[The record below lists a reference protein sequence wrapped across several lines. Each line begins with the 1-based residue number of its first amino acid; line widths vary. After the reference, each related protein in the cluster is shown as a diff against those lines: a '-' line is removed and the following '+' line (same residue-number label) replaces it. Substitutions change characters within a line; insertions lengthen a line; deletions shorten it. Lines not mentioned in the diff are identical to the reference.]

1 MKLSRVL
8 SPLVAFG
15 LVFACIA
22 AASAQVAPGTVPPP
36 ATVNPNG
43 GFGQQTNFAQFVTLN
58 AGIAHIQNY
67 ALGIFKALFAIELTY
82 AVAMWIAQTKDSN
95 RLLVDYVVKIA
106 QAGAMILLI
115 QNAPTALTFTVNA
128 ARCLALDATIG
139 GVSGQSACDP
149 QQLGSSSVATPIAT
163 GSSTNRGT
171 NFPPELVSG
180 AMDPG
185 TIMAFGIGLSFSE
198 MLGKPIGNTVGATI
212 SGAGQNLAR
221 GDVGGAAATV
231 AAGAASTILGTV
243 IALIAALA
251 MSIAFIMLGL
261 EVAGVTME
269 AVLVGNI
276 GIIFLG
282 FLGHRWTAKYGHNF
296 ISYGLAVAA
305 RIFVIYVFIGVGE
318 VFFWNTEQQLSAS
331 GSWTLP
337 TIVMT
342 VAVAFMLLFMVKR
355 MDKITAAFF
364 KGQSSF
370 SGLHDVVIPAAV
382 DAAAVAYGGAMLAQG
397 AGRLAS
403 VAKALG
409 KSNTV
414 RGGGGGG
421 GGALPSGG
429 GPGGPGAPGGP
440 GGGNPGGPG
449 GGGGSGGGSSAV
461 ALPKDLS
468 RMAGG
473 SSSTRA
479 FATSNESSTA
489 MGESSHDVGSAP
501 EGRMEAGVAGA
512 LAATTMMKTVAP
524 AAALGSSSASSGQ
537 RRAQAPTAP
546 TGGAGSGGGGGS
558 AQSGGGASQ
567 SSGGV
572 SNSGGGSPLFEGD
585 DLPPASDDAEPY
597 YGDVSEHSEAHN
609 QRANQ
614 FAAEYFVEPTDLQKP
629 GVLIN
634 PAVLERNTGDRS
646 ARARQYRNAGNDGGS
661 TSGTSRSAASGAS
674 ASSPAGSSGAGASA
688 SGSSSTSGS
697 SQAAGSGSS
706 ATNAGGGGGG
716 DPADGTVTE
725 VLDPEWMGGGSSR
738 PSAPGAS
745 TSGADASA
753 SVAAAAMEQ
762 RIEALTKTVNGIA
775 SQMQSGGRQQSRA
788 QRLRALTAQAAKAA
802 SQWGNTAHGGHHID
816 FQHHD

>member
-8 SPLVAFG
+8 SPLVTFG
-15 LVFACIA
+15 LIFACVA
-22 AASAQVAPGTVPPP
+22 AASAQVVPGTVPPP
-36 ATVNPNG
+36 APVNPNG
-43 GFGQQTNFAQFVTLN
+43 GFGQDTNFAQFVTLN

-82 AVAMWIAQTKDSN
+82 AAGMWIVQAKDSN
-95 RLLVDYVVKIA
+95 RILVDYVVKVA

-139 GVSGQSACDP
+139 GVSGQSACEP
-149 QQLGSSSVATPIAT
+149 GQLGSSTVATPIAT

-185 TIMAFGIGLSFSE
+185 TIMAFGIGLSFNE

-212 SGAGQNLAR
+212 GSVGQNLGN
-221 GDVGGAAATV
+221 GDIGGAAAAV
-231 AAGAASTILGTV
+231 ATGAASTILGTV
-243 IALIAALA
+243 IALIAAIA
-251 MSIAFIMLGL
+251 MSIAFILLAL

-276 GIIFLG
+276 GIVLLG

-318 VFFWNTEQQLSAS
+318 VFFWNTEQRLSAS
-331 GSWTLP
+331 GTWTLP

-370 SGLHDVVIPAAV
+370 SGLGDFVIPAAV
-382 DAAAVAYGGAMLAQG
+382 DAAGAAYGGAMLAKG

-414 RGGGGGG
+414 RGGGVGGG
-421 GGALPSGG
+421 GNGPGALPPGG
-429 GPGGPGAPGGP
+429 GSNDPGGP
-440 GGGNPGGPG
+440 GGS
-449 GGGGSGGGSSAV
+449 GSGDPGGGSSTAV
-461 ALPKDLS
+461 AVPKEFA

-473 SSSTRA
+473 NASTSRA
-479 FATSNESSTA
+479 FGNSNEASTT
-489 MGESSHDVGSAP
+489 MGETSGEEGSAL
-501 EGRMEAGVAGA
+501 GGGMEAGVAGA
-512 LAATTMMKTVAP
+512 MVATAVMKTVSP
-524 AAALGSSSASSGQ
+524 AAALGASSAAPAAGQ
-537 RRAQAPTAP
+537 RRVQAPTSP
-546 TGGAGSGGGGGS
+546 TGGGGG
-558 AQSGGGASQ
+558 GGGAQ
-567 SSGGV
+567 SSGGAPV
-572 SNSGGGSPLFEGD
+572 FEGD
-585 DLPPASDDAEPY
+585 ELPPASDDAEPY
-597 YGDVSEHSEAHN
+597 YGDVSEHSQAHN

-634 PAVLERNTGDRS
+634 PSVLERNTGDRS

-661 TSGTSRSAASGAS
+661 TSGAGSSSTSGA
-674 ASSPAGSSGAGASA
+674 ASSPAGSPGASKA
-688 SGSSSTSGS
+688 TSGSSSTSGS
-697 SQAAGSGSS
+697 SQTSAASGAGGSGAGSGNSS
-706 ATNAGGGGGG
+706 
-716 DPADGTVTE
+716 DGAVTE
-725 VLDPEWMGGGSSR
+725 ILDPEWMGGGSSR
-738 PSAPGAS
+738 APGPGAS
-745 TSGADASA
+745 TSGADATA
-753 SVAAAAMEQ
+753 AAAAAAMEQ
-762 RIEALTKTVNGIA
+762 RIEALTKTVNGLA
-775 SQMQSGGRQQSRA
+775 GQMQSGGRQQSRA
-788 QRLRALTAQAAKAA
+788 QRLRSLTAQAAKAA
-802 SQWGNTAHGGHHID
+802 SQWGHTGHGGHHID
-816 FQHHD
+816 FKHHD